1 MKKFTLLAGAL
12 ILVSATVSAQVGV
25 NTSTP
30 KTTMDVSAKR
40 DTGGNIIDNTQI
52 FGLQAPRLTRAELTT
67 NTATYAADQSGALIY
82 ITDISGGNTSGQR
95 VNINAV
101 GYYFFNGNLWQ
112 KVVSDNIYN
121 ANGLLTNARTLDTN
135 GFNLTFTGTKMKT
148 YWDSDGTLMQQGLA
162 SSPSKYANMI
172 LFAPDN
178 NSNGINSRLDFQIY
192 PESYAQIIAGDD
204 ATGLALSTNQTTIS
218 APITFSTNTGANALA
233 TEKMRITGE
242 GNVGITTTNPQVTL
256 DVAGTPATATIL
268 DGIRAPR
275 LTGSQM
281 RAKTYTTSQLAAI
294 VYATAADTAPAGQT
308 INVTSAGYYY
318 FDGTAWQR
326 MKVND
331 VNIYN
336 NNGALTSGRTL
347 SNNGFSLTFTG
358 TSQSSIWDSS
368 GGFNQRGFA
377 SGKRSSI
384 IIASDDNNSDG
395 ANSSLQLFQDPES
408 VSQIIATSDSRGF
421 YLGTS
426 YTTTSTPLVFTTS
439 AGSSAVGT
447 ERMRIT
453 GEGNVAIN
461 TSPPTER
468 LDVNGNTRL
477 RVLPLNG
484 TSNAIYTQSGGT
496 ASATQN
502 QTFTATRTVVAD
514 ANGVLG
520 YVTGLPQTAGSG
532 SGTINIGETVSRVYS
547 LPAATANTST
557 FNLKTYVTANSLQAL
572 PQLDG
577 LEMNLQG
584 VNSTYYDPRVYNI
597 ATGTQLVSYQTF
609 ATQVNENETSLNNS
623 LTSGSFVQVD
633 ANNIVFWTN
642 SNAEVI
648 TTNLQVQVD
657 ATTYRWYEFKWWC
670 MEVGTEKKIFLSVTR
685 KG

>member
-40 DTGGNIIDNTQI
+40 DSGGNITDNTQI
-52 FGLQAPRLTRAELTT
+52 LGLQAPRLTRAELTA
-67 NTATYAADQSGALIY
+67 NTATYAADQRGALIY

-101 GYYFFNGNLWQ
+101 GYYFFNGSLWQ

-204 ATGLALSTNQTTIS
+204 ATGLALSTNQTTNS
-218 APITFSTNTGANALA
+218 APITFSTSLGSNALA

-242 GNVGITTTNPQVTL
+242 GNVGIN
-256 DVAGTPATATIL
+256 
-268 DGIRAPR
+268 
-275 LTGSQM
+275 
-281 RAKTYTTSQLAAI
+281 TTS
-294 VYATAADTAPAGQT
+294 
-308 INVTSAGYYY
+308 
-318 FDGTAWQR
+318 
-326 MKVND
+326 
-331 VNIYN
+331 
-336 NNGALTSGRTL
+336 
-347 SNNGFSLTFTG
+347 
-358 TSQSSIWDSS
+358 
-368 GGFNQRGFA
+368 
-377 SGKRSSI
+377 
-384 IIASDDNNSDG
+384 
-395 ANSSLQLFQDPES
+395 
-408 VSQIIATSDSRGF
+408 
-421 YLGTS
+421 
-426 YTTTSTPLVFTTS
+426 
-439 AGSSAVGT
+439 
-447 ERMRIT
+447 
-453 GEGNVAIN
+453 
-461 TSPPTER
+461 PTEK

-477 RVLPLNG
+477 RTLPLNG
-484 TSNAIYTQSGGT
+484 TANSIYTQSGGG

-557 FNLKTYVTANSLQAL
+557 FNLKTYVTTNSLQAL

>member
-12 ILVSATVSAQVGV
+12 ILVSATVSAQIGV
-25 NTSTP
+25 NTATP

-40 DTGGNIIDNTQI
+40 DTGGNITDNTQI
-52 FGLQAPRLTRAELTT
+52 LGLQAPRITRAELTA
-67 NTATYAADQSGALIY
+67 NTATYAADQRGALIY
-82 ITDISGGNTSGQR
+82 ITDISGGDTSGQR
-95 VNINAV
+95 VNINEA
-101 GYYFFNGNLWQ
+101 GYYSFDGNVWQ
-112 KVVSDNIYN
+112 KVLYKNIYN
-121 ANGLLTNARTLDTN
+121 SDGSLVGAGASRTMTLNGKEFNITGPNQRTSWSTTGVLYQENRQGSGGNGAIVISGGNSSNLFLQQFYNGPAQIQAASNSTSLDIGTN
-135 GFNLTFTGTKMKT
+135 GST
-148 YWDSDGTLMQQGLA
+148 A
-162 SSPSKYANMI
+162 S
-172 LFAPDN
+172 AP
-178 NSNGINSRLDFQIY
+178 L
-192 PESYAQIIAGDD
+192 
-204 ATGLALSTNQTTIS
+204 TIS
-218 APITFSTNTGANALA
+218 TSIGGGALA

-242 GNVGITTTNPQVTL
+242 GNVGITTANPQVTL

-281 RAKTYTTSQLAAI
+281 RAKTYTNNQLAAI

-326 MKVND
+326 MKIND

-336 NNGALTSGRTL
+336 NNGSLTSSRTL
-347 SNNGFSLTFTG
+347 TNNGFSLTFAG
-358 TSQSSIWDSS
+358 AEQSTIWYND
-368 GGFNQRGFA
+368 GGINQRGFGN
-377 SGKRSSI
+377 GKRGSI
-384 IIASDDNNSDG
+384 IIASDDNNSNG
-395 ANSSLQLFQDPES
+395 INSNLQLFQDPES
-408 VSQIIATSDSRGF
+408 ASQIVSTSDSRGF

-426 YTTTSTPLVFTTS
+426 YTTTTAPLIFTTS

-447 ERMRIT
+447 EKMRIT

-484 TSNAIYTQSGGT
+484 TANAIYTQSGGG

-520 YVTGLPQTAGSG
+520 YVTGLPTTAGSG
-532 SGTINIGETVSRVYS
+532 SGTINIGETLSRVYTV
-547 LPAATANTST
+547 PAATANASS
-557 FNLKTYVTANSLQAL
+557 FNLKTYVTANSLSAL

-584 VNSTYYDPRVYNI
+584 VSSSYYDPRVYNV

-623 LTSGSFVQVD
+623 LTSGNFVQVD

-642 SNAEVI
+642 SAAEVI

-657 ATTYRWYEFKWWC
+657 PVTYRWYEFKWWC